1 MVSVAGGIV
10 IAIVVLAL
18 VAAVGWIAF
27 TQYRARRLGVSQT
40 DAFSQAAVQLVIL
53 SCALG
58 GFPFVAQPPLWVTSL
73 IKQLT
78 SSQLPAPSISS
89 YLPWKKRDNPYGP
102 PQPATGG
109 VVGWFN
115 DQVRKFKNR
124 NNRSAAGSY
133 EPSNRGATGGP
144 RGAHR
149 ALDPDEAW
157 DTNVGTEADNYGYYE
172 EELTARGGAGGGR
185 DRTSTEY
192 HGGSGYNMNLAAT
205 PGREHDEQDLD
216 LDRGRQPSRSPVGAG
231 AHGQNP
237 FDDEH
242 ADSLRGVSPRP
253 MDQGH
258 GRKQSSPSRHSV
270 FKENV

>member
-1 MVSVAGGIV
+1 MVSVAGGII

-27 TQYRARRLGVSQT
+27 TQYRARRLGVST
-40 DAFSQAAVQLVIL
+40 TGPFSQAAMQLVVL

-58 GFPFVAQPPLWVTSL
+58 GFPLVAQPPLWVTSL

-78 SSQLPAPSISS
+78 SQLPAPSISS

-109 VVGWFN
+109 VVGW
-115 DQVRKFKNR
+115 
-124 NNRSAAGSY
+124 
-133 EPSNRGATGGP
+133 
-144 RGAHR
+144 
-149 ALDPDEAW
+149 AW

-172 EELTARGGAGGGR
+172 EELTARGGGGR
-185 DRTSTEY
+185 GRTSTEY

-216 LDRGRQPSRSPVGAG
+216 LERGRRSSRSPVGAG
-231 AHGQNP
+231 AHGHNP

-253 MDQGH
+253 MDQGQRH
-258 GRKQSSPSRHSV
+258 KKGSPSRHSV

>member
-1 MVSVAGGIV
+1 MVSVAGGII

-27 TQYRARRLGVSQT
+27 TQYRARRLG
-40 DAFSQAAVQLVIL
+40 
-53 SCALG
+53 
-58 GFPFVAQPPLWVTSL
+58 
-73 IKQLT
+73 
-78 SSQLPAPSISS
+78 LPAPSVSS

-172 EELTARGGAGGGR
+172 EELTARGGGR
-185 DRTSTEY
+185 GRTSTEY

-216 LDRGRQPSRSPVGAG
+216 LERGRQPSRSPVGAG
-231 AHGQNP
+231 AHNHNP

-242 ADSLRGVSPRP
+242 ADSLRGSRFVCYDAFVSICSL
-253 MDQGH
+253 DLGL
-258 GRKQSSPSRHSV
+258 
-270 FKENV
+270 F